1 MAAVGEV
8 TEIVSSEASMD
19 RPTKYEYPLKDKIT
33 YTLDGHVETAE
44 FFELRAPTSRNRRE
58 CALLKQSF
66 FVALKEQQTSVTDE
80 EREKAK
86 ERLSETEDEDL
97 TLDGDEIL
105 AIMSMAGGIEL
116 DKVIDLSVKL
126 FTNGAAFVDA
136 RVKVNQQHIDRLS
149 YDDLE
154 SMTGEYLKTFLL
166 RSALD
171 NLRQT

>member
-8 TEIVSSEASMD
+8 TEIVSSEPSTE
-19 RPTKYEYPLKDKIT
+19 RPTKHEYPLKDKIT
-33 YTLDGHVETAE
+33 YTFEGHVETAE

-66 FVALKEQQTSVTDE
+66 YVALKEQQTSISDD

-86 ERLSETEDEDL
+86 DRLNDASDEDL
-97 TLDGDEIL
+97 SLDGDEIL

-116 DKVIDLSVKL
+116 DKVIDLAVKL

-154 SMTGEYLKTFLL
+154 SMTGEYLKVFLL
-166 RSALD
+166 RSALE
-171 NLRQT
+171 NLKQT